1 MSYGQNLLKQYLNLL
16 ITNKILNINYRPD
29 WLFGMELDIFYPELG
44 LAFEFQGHQHFAPSE
59 SFGNCV
65 DQKNRD
71 KLKKKLCEDNQIILV
86 VIDASELEYTRLIF
100 RLKQAGGKLKRLN
113 KKLKFIRKKLDKES
127 LRRLNHEC
135 IKYRKILREN
145 FDDVTSYR
153 KKTKLRKNAMKK
165 AFDNF
170 KD

>member
-71 KLKKKLCEDNQIILV
+71 KKNQ
-86 VIDASELEYTRLIF
+86 
-100 RLKQAGGKLKRLN
+100 Q
-113 KKLKFIRKKLDKES
+113 KE
-127 LRRLNHEC
+127 
-135 IKYRKILREN
+135 I
-145 FDDVTSYR
+145 
-153 KKTKLRKNAMKK
+153 
-165 AFDNF
+165 
-170 KD
+170 